1 MTRLPVTVRI
11 AYLIVGI
18 ALFPAVFSLTY
29 VVFRLAFT
37 SQDFVPNVAMFFIG
51 FTSHFIFFLAFR
63 KPMLAYVIGHEL
75 THAMW
80 VIIFRGRVKSI
91 KVTSRGGQ
99 VRATKANPL
108 IILAPYFFPLYT
120 LAVIA
125 IWQLVRW
132 FYPPFQSLFP
142 VAIFL
147 IGFTWSF
154 HLLLNLY
161 MLRESQQDIR
171 AVGHVFS
178 AVFIY
183 ALNVFILGL
192 LVTYISSSLTYSVL
206 FQKLKANILF
216 PYNYVGD
223 WISDTIEL
231 TRNATPR

>member
-1 MTRLPVTVRI
+1 MRI

-37 SQDFVPNVAMFFIG
+37 CQDFVPNVATFFIG

-99 VRATKANPL
+99 VRATKANPF

-125 IWQLVRW
+125 IWQFVRW
-132 FYPPFQSLFP
+132 FYPPARSLFP

-178 AVFIY
+178 AVLIY

-192 LVTYISSSLTYSVL
+192 LVTYISSSLTYGVF
-206 FQKLKANILF
+206 FQELKANILF

-223 WISDTIEL
+223 WISDAVEL
-231 TRNATPR
+231 TRNAATGR